1 MVIAVAITMV
11 KKPSYP
17 QGGVRNLLVILY
29 EEKTMKIMKLIAA
42 SALVLGM
49 NSAFANESLALTE
62 TQMDGVTAA
71 GNATAEALALAFGL
85 NSAGTLTEVSTHVN
99 VLFALPVQGGV
110 ITKDHSQSLSLSTG
124 FAF

>member
-1 MVIAVAITMV
+1 
-11 KKPSYP
+11 
-17 QGGVRNLLVILY
+17 
-29 EEKTMKIMKLIAA
+29 MKIMKLIAA

-49 NSAFANESLALTE
+49 NSAFANDSLALTE

-99 VLFALPVQGGV
+99 VLFAIPTQGGV
-110 ITKDHSQSLSLSTG
+110 ITKDHSQSMSLSTG